1 VAIRRQAVE
10 ICNEIESLYRP
21 LDINLGIN
29 SGTALVGAA
38 KFDSYTGSRWTYT
51 ARGNTTNIAARVGAQ
66 ATRGGIY
73 LTKST
78 ADRIRGEY
86 ELKSE
91 GALELKNVSEPVEV
105 FSL

>member
-1 VAIRRQAVE
+1 M
-10 ICNEIESLYRP
+10 
-21 LDINLGIN
+21 GIN
-29 SGTALVGAA
+29 SGMALVGAA

-51 ARGNTTNIAARVGAQ
+51 ARGSVTNIAARVGAK

-78 ADRIRGEY
+78 ADRIKGEY
-86 ELKSE
+86 ELVSV
-91 GALELKNVSEPVEV
+91 GALELKNVSKPVEV